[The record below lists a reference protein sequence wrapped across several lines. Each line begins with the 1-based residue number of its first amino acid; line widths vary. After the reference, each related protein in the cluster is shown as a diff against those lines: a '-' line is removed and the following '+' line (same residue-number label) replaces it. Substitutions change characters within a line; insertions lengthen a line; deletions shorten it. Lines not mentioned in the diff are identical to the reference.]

1 MWQRAANY
9 NHRIT
14 LCKTV
19 TACRGGRKKEIRGT
33 NCEEGQDEWMERVKM
48 QKEEEKEELTES
60 LARIGDEKE

>member
-1 MWQRAANY
+1 M
-9 NHRIT
+9 
-14 LCKTV
+14 CKTV